1 MVLKHLS
8 ATVLARID
16 KDKKP
21 YYSSDA
27 ESGKFRGLYM
37 PIVDSSGHVEAIMF
51 SGIEKRGFQEV
62 LTNRIALFLLIAL
75 VGVVIGFATG
85 LILSRVVIRPLAYL
99 RDGVMQLAG
108 QNFNAAVPIQSD
120 DELGDLA
127 KAFNAMA
134 MRLRQARDEQ
144 AQRFQKDKLTALGE
158 LSAALAHEI
167 RNPIGVINTS
177 AALLEKSTA
186 DPAKT
191 TELTRMIREESV
203 RVSNLVQGFFAVVAP
218 PPAGVR
224 GHRSGRAAGTRR
236 EPGRGRARQHPGA

>member
-16 KDKKP
+16 KDKNLITVR
-21 YYSSDA
+21 SA

-203 RVSNLVQGFFAVVAP
+203 RVSNLVQDFCSCRATASRCSRSSIRPRRWNAP
-218 PPAGVR
+218 
-224 GHRSGRAAGTRR
+224 
-236 EPGRGRARQHPGA
+236 